1 MGRRVERQQR
11 RVGQAPGSTDD
22 HGINGL
28 QSRKL
33 SYRCHLH
40 RTLLYFGLVYRVCRI
55 KSNRIGH
62 PASTALTVILMQ
74 QPRGLQNDALI
85 SPIDYIVAAYLRHS
99 LNIQRVT
106 ASQTNDSI
114 VALPMTLVE
123 L

>member
-1 MGRRVERQQR
+1 
-11 RVGQAPGSTDD
+11 
-22 HGINGL
+22 
-28 QSRKL
+28 
-33 SYRCHLH
+33 
-40 RTLLYFGLVYRVCRI
+40 
-55 KSNRIGH
+55 
-62 PASTALTVILMQ
+62 MQ